1 MAKILALD
9 IGEQRV
15 GLAVSDELKII
26 ASPYKTIG
34 REKVIFELKQIVEK
48 EKIEKIII
56 GLPYLGSGQ
65 LGSQAKDIQRFAHNL
80 RAEVNVPIEFE
91 NEILTS
97 VEAEN
102 RLRERRNK
110 VLDKEEIDKMAATII
125 LESYLGREK
134 N

>member
-1 MAKILALD
+1 MARILALD
-9 IGEQRV
+9 IGEQRI

-34 REKVIFELKQIVEK
+34 RKKAIFELKQIVEK
-48 EKIEKIII
+48 EKMEKIII

-65 LGSQAKDIQRFAHNL
+65 LGSQAKDIQEFANSL

-97 VEAEN
+97 VEAKN
-102 RLRERRNK
+102 RLKERGSK
-110 VLDKEEIDKMAATII
+110 VLDKKEIDKMAATII